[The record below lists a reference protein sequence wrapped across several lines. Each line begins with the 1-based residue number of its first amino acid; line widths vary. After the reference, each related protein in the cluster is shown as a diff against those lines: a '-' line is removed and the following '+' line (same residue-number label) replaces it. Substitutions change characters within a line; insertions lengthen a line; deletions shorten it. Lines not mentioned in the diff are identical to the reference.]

1 MQRREEEEVGQVV
14 DDSVAQVIGDLYPYG
29 KTSKGYRR
37 LPAEPVDRAT
47 ILTEITGMAHT
58 EDERG
63 DKGTVSGSLYAG
75 DHDHY
80 QFLGE
85 VFDRFSHANIL
96 QRDMYPSA
104 TKFEGEI
111 IAMTSDLLHGTG
123 VGVVTS
129 GGSESLITSLYAYRE
144 YAQQTR
150 RVTRP
155 NVVMPVTGHVALDK
169 GAHWLNV
176 DMRHAPLTGGY
187 VADVSAMAELIDDQ
201 TIALVGSAA
210 NYAHGLIDPIEEI
223 AALAQSH
230 GIGMHVD
237 GCLGGWLL
245 PWAERLGYDVPPWDF
260 RVPGVTSISAD
271 THKYGYA
278 LKGSSVLLYR
288 DKELRKRQYFTYPD
302 WPGGLY
308 VSPGF
313 AGSRSGGIV
322 ASTWAALLATGESGY
337 LAAAEAILGTA
348 AKIRDGIRDGIPQ
361 LEVIGDPLFLIAFK
375 AAGDLDIYLVNDA
388 LIAQGWRLNPC
399 QLPPALHFCITRP
412 NTAPGVAE
420 SFLRA
425 LHGAVAYAEQHK
437 GEKAK
442 SGVAY
447 GFGGTRLGNYMV
459 QTMMVR
465 VLDAMHEVAP
475 DAATPDGPAPG
486 SDAQVSGS
494 AAADV
499 PGSGVPAS

>member
-1 MQRREEEEVGQVV
+1 VG
-14 DDSVAQVIGDLYPYG
+14 DSGLERIVGDLYPYR
-29 KTSKGYRR
+29 KTTKAYRR
-37 LPAEPVDRAT
+37 VPAEPVDRAA
-47 ILTEITGMAHT
+47 ILAEIAGMAHA

-80 QFLGE
+80 HFLGD
-85 VFDRFSHANIL
+85 VFDLYSHANVL

-123 VGVVTS
+123 VGVVTG
-129 GGSESLITSLYAYRE
+129 GGSESLITAMYAYRE
-144 YAQQTR
+144 YARMR
-150 RVTRP
+150 RSVTKP
-155 NVVMPVTGHVALDK
+155 NVVMPRTAHVALDK
-169 GAHWLNV
+169 GAHWLGV
-176 DMRHAPLTGGY
+176 EMRHSPLTDGY
-187 VADVSAMAELIDDQ
+187 VADVAAMAELIDDQ
-201 TIALVGSAA
+201 TIAVVGSAA

-230 GIGMHVD
+230 GIGLHVD

-245 PWAERLGYDVPPWDF
+245 PWAERLGYDVPLWDF

-288 DKELRKRQYFTYPD
+288 EKALRKRQYFTYPD

-322 ASTWAALLATGESGY
+322 ASTWAALVATGESGY
-337 LAAAEAILGTA
+337 LAAADGILRTA
-348 AKIRDGIRDGIPQ
+348 ATIRDGIRTGIPE

-375 AAGDLDIYLVNDA
+375 AVGDLDIYLVNDA
-388 LIAQGWRLNPC
+388 LIAQGWRMNAL
-399 QLPPALHFCITRP
+399 QLPPGLHFCVTRP
-412 NTAPGVAE
+412 NTAPGVAD
-420 SFLRA
+420 SFLEA
-425 LHGAVAYAEQHK
+425 LRGAVGYAQQHK
-437 GEKAK
+437 RERAK
-442 SGVAY
+442 SGAVY
-447 GFGGTRLGNYMV
+447 GFGGTPQGNTLVKTLMV
-459 QTMMVR
+459 G

-475 DAATPDGPAPG
+475 DVP
-486 SDAQVSGS
+486 VS
-494 AAADV
+494 
-499 PGSGVPAS
+499 